1 MFARL
6 ITNYVSIFEKFWLK
20 AVVLQFA
27 RLHNLNFG
35 RSLLVDWLFRY
46 TVAISCKYSY
56 TVRPYHS
63 LECFVPSQAVIDAST
78 AASTVCCWRLT
89 SWVRYE
95 QLYVCA
101 CSLCWLLLV
110 DVGWLGPYSSRM
122 MIAMKDWF
130 MVGIGGKWDLH
141 SAPSTCWSLG

>member
-63 LECFVPSQAVIDAST
+63 LEWLCLAKLSLMLQQQLQQFAVGDWLHEFGMNSWMCVHVAFVSYCLWMWAGWVLILPEWWSLWKIDSWLALVVNGAC
-78 AASTVCCWRLT
+78 AALH
-89 SWVRYE
+89 
-95 QLYVCA
+95 
-101 CSLCWLLLV
+101 LLV
-110 DVGWLGPYSSRM
+110 G
-122 MIAMKDWF
+122 
-130 MVGIGGKWDLH
+130 H
-141 SAPSTCWSLG
+141 